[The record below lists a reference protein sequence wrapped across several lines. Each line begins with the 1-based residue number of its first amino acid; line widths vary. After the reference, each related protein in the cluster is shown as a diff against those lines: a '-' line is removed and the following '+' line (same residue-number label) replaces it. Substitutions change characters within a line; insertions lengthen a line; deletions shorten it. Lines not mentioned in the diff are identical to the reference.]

1 MAVDLVFETHATTED
16 NEKGIASGWN
26 PGRLSATGRE
36 QARLLGERRSND
48 GFSVIFTSDL
58 PRAVETVD
66 VAFGSS
72 NIPVLHDWRLREC
85 NYGDRNGSPSSEL
98 RRDEHLDTPYPGGES
113 WRAAITRV
121 GGFLQS
127 LGPWGG
133 RRVLVVGHTATK
145 FAFDHFLNGV
155 PLEDLL
161 VTPFLWQEGWEYEG
175 WDYETATDSWR

>member
-1 MAVDLVFETHATTED
+1 MSVDLVFETHATTED
-16 NEKGIASGWN
+16 NEKGIATGWN
-26 PGRLSATGRE
+26 PGSLSATGRE

-85 NYGDRNGSPSSEL
+85 NYGDLNGSPSSEL
-98 RRDEHLDTPYPGGES
+98 RRDEHVDTAYPAGES

-121 GGFLQS
+121 GGFLQN
-127 LGPWGG
+127 LGPWSGT
-133 RRVLVVGHTATK
+133 RVLVVGHIATK
-145 FAFDHFLNGV
+145 FAFDHFLNDV
-155 PLEDLL
+155 PLEEFFS
-161 VTPFLWQEGWEYEG
+161 TPFIWQQGWEYEG
-175 WDYETATDSWR
+175 